1 MQQDLVAE
9 GSKTQAYACCAA
21 KLRTL
26 ASGFRDDRFVALQQE
41 SALPF
46 IGKT

>member
-9 GSKTQAYACCAA
+9 GSKTQTSACCAA

-26 ASGFRDDRFVALQQE
+26 ASGFWDDRFVALQQQ
-41 SALPF
+41 SALPL
-46 IGKT
+46 IGET